1 MLVVGDEVDKLNV
14 VTVGLAVG
22 LVAVEWYYYNNI
34 IEIHYYFVSL
44 SRVTIRRRRE
54 GDEDEDEDEDED

>member
-22 LVAVEWYYYNNI
+22 LAVAVG
-34 IEIHYYFVSL
+34 VVL
-44 SRVTIRRRRE
+44 L
-54 GDEDEDEDEDED
+54 